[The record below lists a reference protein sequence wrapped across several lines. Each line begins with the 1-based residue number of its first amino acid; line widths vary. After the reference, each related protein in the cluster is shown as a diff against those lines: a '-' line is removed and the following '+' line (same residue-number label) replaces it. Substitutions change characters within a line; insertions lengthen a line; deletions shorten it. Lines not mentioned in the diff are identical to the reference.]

1 MGRVST
7 VKISTTYSTSL
18 RVRRRSRCSTPIPLK
33 PFTPSMSFA
42 RERISRSLL
51 YALWQQGRGP
61 RYYLAGTHRRIT
73 EQARQ
78 DWHRHLEAEAATGLP
93 KGRE

>member
-1 MGRVST
+1 MFDTDTPQT
-7 VKISTTYSTSL
+7 VYTINEF
-18 RVRRRSRCSTPIPLK
+18 C
-33 PFTPSMSFA
+33 A
-42 RERISRSLL
+42 AERISRSLL

-93 KGRE
+93 RGRE